1 MLFPH
6 RETTERN
13 RKGKIHAR
21 NAPAMQVVVQV
32 LESEGVECAFGIP
45 GAAILPLYD
54 AMRGSSIRHLTV
66 RHEEG
71 ATHAAD
77 GYSRATGGIGVAIGT
92 SGPAGTNMVTGLYTA
107 WADSVP
113 ILTITGQV
121 PVAQLDRE
129 GFQAVDIAEI
139 VRPVVKKSYMVTN
152 PGQLPWVFR
161 EAFRIMREGRPG
173 PVHIDLPLD
182 VQLTRIEYNSE
193 TGAPLAIQR
202 TEPHPAAIEAALDM
216 LLAAE
221 RPLLMPGGGVISANA
236 AAELVELA
244 ELLLVP
250 ILPTLMGWGAIPN
263 DHPLYVGLAGIQ
275 TQTRAGNRALLESDL
290 VLAIGARFAERHTG
304 ALDVSRGERHFVHID
319 IEPTQIGRVFAPDLG
334 IAADARLALRALLA
348 AARRRVLAG
357 RPTAWAEQVPER
369 RRELARRTDYD
380 DVPIKAERVF
390 REMNAVFD
398 RDTVFVTA
406 IGLYQIWSGQFQE
419 VYGPRQYLICGQ
431 AGPLGW
437 EVPACI
443 GAKLGQP
450 ERTVVGVVGDY
461 SFQFLM
467 EEVAVAAQ
475 YEVPFVLVMIN
486 NGYLGLIRQSE
497 IKYDMNYAV
506 DIAYDDSYG
515 IDHVQVMEAMG
526 GIGRRVERPQDIAE
540 ALRWAVAVSQERRR
554 PVLVEVLIEREE
566 NAAMGGALDAIVE
579 FQDAD
584 HATGEVS
591 VTVGV

>member
-1 MLFPH
+1 
-6 RETTERN
+6 
-13 RKGKIHAR
+13 
-21 NAPAMQVVVQV
+21 
-32 LESEGVECAFGIP
+32 
-45 GAAILPLYD
+45 
-54 AMRGSSIRHLTV
+54 
-66 RHEEG
+66 
-71 ATHAAD
+71 
-77 GYSRATGGIGVAIGT
+77 
-92 SGPAGTNMVTGLYTA
+92 
-107 WADSVP
+107 
-113 ILTITGQV
+113 
-121 PVAQLDRE
+121 
-129 GFQAVDIAEI
+129 
-139 VRPVVKKSYMVTN
+139 
-152 PGQLPWVFR
+152 
-161 EAFRIMREGRPG
+161 
-173 PVHIDLPLD
+173 
-182 VQLTRIEYNSE
+182 
-193 TGAPLAIQR
+193 
-202 TEPHPAAIEAALDM
+202 M

-244 ELLLVP
+244 ELLQVP

-304 ALDVSRGERHFVHID
+304 ALDVYRGERHFVHID

>member
-1 MLFPH
+1 MPVM
-6 RETTERN
+6 
-13 RKGKIHAR
+13 
-21 NAPAMQVVVQV
+21 PAMQAVVQV

-152 PGQLPWVFR
+152 PGQLPWAFL
-161 EAFRIMREGRPG
+161 EAFRIMREGRPE

-182 VQLTRIEYNSE
+182 VQLTRIEYSSD
-193 TGAPLAIQR
+193 TDAPLAVQR

-216 LLAAE
+216 LLAAQ

-236 AAELVELA
+236 AAELIELA
-244 ELLLVP
+244 ELLQVP
-250 ILPTLMGWGAIPN
+250 VLPTLMGWGAIPN

-275 TQTRAGNRALLESDL
+275 TQTRAGNRALLASDL

-304 ALDVSRGERHFVHID
+304 ALDVYRGERRFVHID

-348 AARRRVLAG
+348 AARRRVVAG
-357 RPTAWAEQVPER
+357 RRPTAWAEQVPER
-369 RRELARRTDYD
+369 RRELPRRTDYD

-419 VYGPRQYLICGQ
+419 AYGPRQYLICGQ

-486 NGYLGLIRQSE
+486 NGYLSLIRQSE

-526 GIGRRVERPQDIAE
+526 GIGCRVERPQDIAE
-540 ALRWAVAVSQERRR
+540 ALRWAVATSQERRR

-584 HATGEVS
+584 HAAGEVS

>member
-1 MLFPH
+1 M
-6 RETTERN
+6 
-13 RKGKIHAR
+13 
-21 NAPAMQVVVQV
+21 
-32 LESEGVECAFGIP
+32 
-45 GAAILPLYD
+45 
-54 AMRGSSIRHLTV
+54 
-66 RHEEG
+66 
-71 ATHAAD
+71 
-77 GYSRATGGIGVAIGT
+77 
-92 SGPAGTNMVTGLYTA
+92 
-107 WADSVP
+107 
-113 ILTITGQV
+113 
-121 PVAQLDRE
+121 
-129 GFQAVDIAEI
+129 
-139 VRPVVKKSYMVTN
+139 
-152 PGQLPWVFR
+152 
-161 EAFRIMREGRPG
+161 
-173 PVHIDLPLD
+173 
-182 VQLTRIEYNSE
+182 
-193 TGAPLAIQR
+193 
-202 TEPHPAAIEAALDM
+202 
-216 LLAAE
+216 
-221 RPLLMPGGGVISANA
+221 
-236 AAELVELA
+236 
-244 ELLLVP
+244 
-250 ILPTLMGWGAIPN
+250 
-263 DHPLYVGLAGIQ
+263 
-275 TQTRAGNRALLESDL
+275 
-290 VLAIGARFAERHTG
+290 
-304 ALDVSRGERHFVHID
+304 
-319 IEPTQIGRVFAPDLG
+319 FAPDLG

>member
-1 MLFPH
+1 
-6 RETTERN
+6 
-13 RKGKIHAR
+13 
-21 NAPAMQVVVQV
+21 MQAVVQV
-32 LESEGVECAFGIP
+32 MESEGVDCAFGIP

-77 GYSRATGGIGVAIGT
+77 GYSRATGRIGVAIGT

-139 VRPVVKKSYMVTN
+139 VKPVVKKSYLVSN
-152 PGQLPWVFR
+152 PGQLPWIFR
-161 EAFRIMREGRPG
+161 EAFQIMREGRPG

-182 VQLTRIEYNSE
+182 VQLAQIEYRAQ
-193 TGAPLAIQR
+193 TDAPLAVHRQA
-202 TEPHPAAIEAALDM
+202 PYPAAIEQALDM
-216 LLAAE
+216 LLEAE
-221 RPLLMPGGGVISANA
+221 RPLLMPGGGVISADA
-236 AAELVELA
+236 SADLVELA
-244 ELLLVP
+244 ELLQVP
-250 ILPTLMGWGAIPN
+250 VLPTLMGWGAIPN

-290 VLAIGARFAERHTG
+290 VFAVGARFAERHTG
-304 ALDVSRGERHFVHID
+304 ELGVYRGERRFVHID

-334 IAADARLALRALLA
+334 IAADARLALRALVA
-348 AARRRVLAG
+348 AARRRLTAG
-357 RPTAWAEQVPER
+357 PRPTTGWSEQVPER
-369 RRELARRTDYD
+369 RRELARRLNYD
-380 DVPIKAERVF
+380 DMPIKAERVF
-390 REMNAVFD
+390 QEINTAFD

-419 VYGPRQYLICGQ
+419 VYQPRHYLICGQ

-450 ERTVVGVVGDY
+450 DRTVVGVVGDY

-467 EEVAVAAQ
+467 EEVAVASQ
-475 YEVPFVLVMIN
+475 YDVPFVLVMIN

-497 IKYDMNYAV
+497 IKYEMNYAV

-526 GIGRRVERPQDIAE
+526 GLGRRVERPEEIAE
-540 ALRWAVAVSQERRR
+540 ALRWAQEVAQERRR

-566 NAAMGGALDAIVE
+566 NAAMGPALDAIVE
-579 FQDAD
+579 FQDPGRVG
-584 HATGEVS
+584 GEVP
-591 VTVGV
+591 VTVAM

>member
-1 MLFPH
+1 M
-6 RETTERN
+6 
-13 RKGKIHAR
+13 
-21 NAPAMQVVVQV
+21 
-32 LESEGVECAFGIP
+32 
-45 GAAILPLYD
+45 
-54 AMRGSSIRHLTV
+54 
-66 RHEEG
+66 
-71 ATHAAD
+71 
-77 GYSRATGGIGVAIGT
+77 
-92 SGPAGTNMVTGLYTA
+92 
-107 WADSVP
+107 
-113 ILTITGQV
+113 
-121 PVAQLDRE
+121 
-129 GFQAVDIAEI
+129 
-139 VRPVVKKSYMVTN
+139 
-152 PGQLPWVFR
+152 
-161 EAFRIMREGRPG
+161 
-173 PVHIDLPLD
+173 HIDLPLD
-182 VQLTRIEYNSE
+182 VQLMRIEYNSE
-193 TGAPLAIQR
+193 TDAPLAIQP

-216 LLAAE
+216 LLAAQ

-244 ELLLVP
+244 ELLQVP
-250 ILPTLMGWGAIPN
+250 VLPTLMGWGAIPN

-290 VLAIGARFAERHTG
+290 VFAIGARFAERHTG
-304 ALDVSRGERHFVHID
+304 ALEVYRGERRFVHID

-334 IAADARLALRALLA
+334 IAADAKLALRALLA
-348 AARRRVLAG
+348 AARERVGAG
-357 RPTAWAEQVPER
+357 RPPTVWAEQVPER

-540 ALRWAVAVSQERRR
+540 ALRWAVAISHQRRR

-584 HATGEVS
+584 HAAGEVP